1 MTDKELNTEA
11 LLEEF
16 SIMELEQ
23 RLEFEAWCD
32 GNCSCEPTGGGDP
45 NGGCPIV
52 EVPEIIRPAE

>member
-1 MTDKELNTEA
+1 MSEQELTQQG

-32 GNCSCEPTGGGDP
+32 GNCSCDGNTGGGPVSDQLC
-45 NGGCPIV
+45 GPI
-52 EVPEIIRPAE
+52 EIEIPII